1 MRIGVLGGTFDPVH
15 LGHLLLAEGARE
27 ALGLDRVLWVPARI
41 SPHKRRKPH
50 ATTQDRY
57 RMVKLAIAGHR
68 HFQVSKIE
76 LNRPG
81 ASYTIDTVRQ
91 LRREVPKGTQW
102 FLLLGSD
109 AAADLRSWREIDQLL
124 KLVQFVVIPR
134 KELSPCG
141 RVPFGIKQIDVETAP
156 ISASEIRQRIK
167 RGHTVRY
174 WVPEGVYRYIQKRRL
189 YR

>member
-15 LGHLLLAEGARE
+15 LGHLLLAEGARQV
-27 ALGLDRVLWVPARI
+27 LGLDRVLWVPARI
-41 SPHKRRKPH
+41 SPHKRRRPH
-50 ATTQDRY
+50 AATQDRY
-57 RMVKLAIAGHR
+57 RMVKLAIAGHP

-81 ASYTIDTVRQ
+81 PSYTIDTIRQ
-91 LRREVPKGTQW
+91 LRREAPKGTRW

-109 AAADLRSWREIDQLL
+109 AAAQLPSWREIDELK
-124 KLVQFVVIPR
+124 KLVHCVFIPR
-134 KELSPCG
+134 S
-141 RVPFGIKQIDVETAP
+141 VPRTKIKNVPGTVIDVETAP